1 MTGARQSLL
10 ALHQANRAFDT
21 VRKNA
26 EQIVP
31 GEGPLDADIM
41 FVGEAP
47 GQDEDLAGRPFVGP
61 SGDLLG
67 EWLDSVGLRRELVY
81 ITNVLKYRPPNNRK
95 PTSGERHAARP
106 LLAAEIHMVLPRL
119 VVLLG
124 STPLQTVFP
133 GRMIAIEHGQLLQPT
148 DGIRPYLALYHPA
161 ACLRQ
166 QSIKAITEKDVLA
179 IKEFL

>member
-10 ALHQANRAFDT
+10 TMHQANRAFT
-21 VRKNA
+21 EVRDHATNV
-26 EQIVP
+26 VP

-41 FVGEAP
+41 FIGEAP
-47 GQDEDLAGRPFVGP
+47 GHDEDLAGRPFVGP
-61 SGDLLG
+61 SGNLLG
-67 EWLDSVGLRRELVY
+67 EWLDAVGLRRELVY

-95 PTSGERHAARP
+95 PTANERHAARP
-106 LLAAEIHMVLPRL
+106 LLAAEIHMVLPKL

-133 GRMIAIEHGQLLQPT
+133 GRMIAIEHGQVLQKT
-148 DGIRPYLALYHPA
+148 DGIRPYLSLYHPA

-166 QSIKAITEKDVLA
+166 QSIKIQTDKDVLV

>member
-10 ALHQANRAFDT
+10 TLHQANRAFT
-21 VRKNA
+21 EVRDHATNV
-26 EQIVP
+26 VP
-31 GEGPLDADIM
+31 GDGPLDADVM

-47 GQDEDLAGRPFVGP
+47 GYEEDQQGKPFVGP
-61 SGDLLG
+61 SGELLG
-67 EWLDSVGLRRELVY
+67 EWLASVGLSRDSVY
-81 ITNVLKYRPPNNRK
+81 VTNVLKYRPPGNRK
-95 PTSGERHAARP
+95 PTANERHAARP
-106 LLAAEIHMVLPRL
+106 LLAAEIHMVLPKL

-133 GRMIAIEHGQLLQPT
+133 GRLIAIEHGQLLQKT

-166 QSIKAITEKDVLA
+166 PALKIMTDKDVLA
-179 IKEFL
+179 VKEFL